1 MSALKNF
8 SKIAHITILSLLV
21 FILFGVIGGIVV
33 SRYFLPQLPSTAYLK
48 EVRLHEPLRVYTRNG
63 LLIGEF
69 GDKRRIPIHV
79 DQIPPLMIKAVLAA
93 EDDRFY
99 EHPGIDLKAILR
111 AFVSL
116 IKTGEIRQGA
126 STITMQVARNF
137 FLTSERTFIR
147 KLKEMLLAYKI
158 EEKYSKKDILGL
170 YLNKIYFG
178 NHAYGIGAAA
188 QVYYG
193 RDIRDLTLA
202 EWAILAGVPKFP
214 SSSNPLS
221 NPSRAMTRRNYIL
234 TRMYNLG
241 YIRQNEY
248 EAAIKTKNT
257 ADLHRT
263 QLEAKVPYVAEMAR
277 TYMEKRFGENYSING
292 YKVTTTID
300 VELQKSAR
308 VALRTT
314 LLSYNERHGYHG
326 VTEHHTL
333 PEEDL
338 TDIKKVEQLA
348 KELLSPY
355 KIKGGLVP
363 SLVLKV
369 NKQSVVAYNRWA
381 DIFEIEW
388 EDIVWARRYISE
400 NRRGRTPRSAHE
412 LFKQGD
418 IIRVR
423 LVKISSPEKEQ
434 ETKGSGDSKKKN
446 AETENVEDNNPPKST
461 VRWRLAEIPKA
472 EGALVSIRPDDG
484 AIMALVGGFD
494 FYHSKF
500 NRVTQA
506 ERQAGSN
513 FKPFIYSAALEHGF
527 TAASMIKDGPI
538 VIDTGL
544 MIWRPQNYNK
554 NFYGPMTIR
563 KALALSRNLVSI
575 RLLDKV
581 GVKNAINHAVKFG
594 FKRNKIPHNLTTALG
609 TGTVTPLELATGFS
623 VFANGG
629 YLVKPYFIQKVEDA
643 DGKIICQANPITVC
657 HNCAS
662 QNIMEME
669 QELHLALDDEED
681 KDRAFIDPPPTE
693 LIDVC
698 AEEDAEPRYAP
709 RTVKAQNVWI
719 MNSILKDVI
728 QIGTARQALKLQ
740 RPDIAGKTGTTDDFR
755 DAWFSGFT
763 PDIVTTVWVGFD
775 RPHSLGKKESGGRAA
790 LPMWIDFM
798 AKALEN
804 IPIKSLT
811 PPPGL
816 VTAHINPNNGLL
828 ARSTDSNAVLETF
841 YQNTVPSR
849 YGSYSNSYSN
859 SHSGTVTRTKKR
871 TTGTSSAEEMED
883 SLF

>member
-1 MSALKNF
+1 MSALRNF

-21 FILFGVIGGIVV
+21 FILFGVIAGIIF
-33 SRYFLPQLPSTAYLK
+33 SRHFLPQLPSTAYLK
-48 EVRLHEPLRVYTRNG
+48 EVRLHEPLRVYTKNG

-69 GDKRRIPIHV
+69 GDKRRIPIHI
-79 DQIPPLMIKAVLAA
+79 DQIPPLMVKAVLAA

-99 EHPGIDLKAILR
+99 THPGIDLKAILR
-111 AFVSL
+111 AFISL
-116 IKTGEIRQGA
+116 VKTGEIRQGA

-137 FLTSERTFIR
+137 FLTPERKWTR
-147 KLKEMLLAYKI
+147 KVKEMLLAYKI
-158 EEKYSKKDILGL
+158 EKKYSKKDILGL

-202 EWAILAGVPKFP
+202 EWAMLAGVPKFP

-221 NPSRAMTRRNYIL
+221 NPSRAMARRNYIL
-234 TRMYNLG
+234 TRMRSLG
-241 YIRQNEY
+241 YIGENEY
-248 EAAIKTKNT
+248 ATAIETKNT

-263 QLEAKVPYVAEMAR
+263 QLGAKVPYVAEMVR
-277 TYMEKRFGENYSING
+277 TYMEKRFGENYAING

-300 VELQKSAR
+300 SELQKSAR
-308 VALRTT
+308 IALRTT
-314 LLSYNERHGYHG
+314 LLGYNERHGYHG
-326 VTEHHTL
+326 VIEHNTL
-333 PEEDL
+333 PKEDL

-348 KELLSPY
+348 KELLKPY
-355 KIKGGLVP
+355 RIKGGLVP

-369 NKQSVVAYNRWA
+369 NNKSVIAYNRWA
-381 DIFEIEW
+381 DIFEIKW
-388 EDIVWARRYISE
+388 EDIAWARRYITE
-400 NRRGRTPRSAHE
+400 NRRGRAPKSAHE

-423 LVKISSPEKEQ
+423 LVKISSPADEQ
-434 ETKGSGDSKKKN
+434 QATDSEEGNSET
-446 AETENVEDNNPPKST
+446 ANNSSEST
-461 VRWRLAEIPKA
+461 VRWRLAEVPKA
-472 EGALVSIRPDDG
+472 EGALVSVRPDDG

-527 TAASMIKDGPI
+527 TAASVISDIPI

-544 MIWRPQNYNK
+544 MIWKPQNYTK
-554 NFYGPMTIR
+554 NFYGSMTVR
-563 KALALSRNLVSI
+563 KALTLSRNLASI

-594 FKRNKIPHNLTTALG
+594 FKRKKIPRNLTTALG

-629 YLVKPYFIQKVEDA
+629 YLIKPYFIQKVEDA
-643 DGKIICQANPITVC
+643 DGKIICQANPLKVC
-657 HNCAS
+657 RNCVD

-669 QELHLALDDEED
+669 EALHLALDDEED
-681 KDRAFIDPPPTE
+681 KNRSFIDPPPTE

-709 RTVKAQNVWI
+709 RTIKAQNVWI

-728 QIGTARQALKLQ
+728 LSGTAKTALKLQ

-763 PDIVTTVWVGFD
+763 PDITTTVWVGFD
-775 RPHSLGKKESGGRAA
+775 HPRSLGKKESGGRAA

-798 AKALEN
+798 DKALEN
-804 IPIKSLT
+804 IPIRSLT

-828 ARSTDSNAVLETF
+828 ARSGDSNAILETF
-841 YQNTVPSR
+841 YQNTVPRR
-849 YGSYSNSYSN
+849 YTSYSKNIGSVGKAKN
-859 SHSGTVTRTKKR
+859 
-871 TTGTSSAEEMED
+871 TSKAGMSDMED
-883 SLF
+883 PLF